1 MRHLLTTKVGYLTV
15 FVMLALTL
23 GLGLTPKAAVAG
35 FLPTVAPKEERTKA
49 DLDKVRQALENKKVA
64 GTLAS
69 LGYDKAEIEEK
80 LAQLSPEEIS
90 SLAGQLDEAMAPSG
104 SAAGIV
110 IGVVVVVLV
119 VLGVLSL
126 MGKRVVVSE

>member
-1 MRHLLTTKVGYLTV
+1 MRHLLTTKIGRLTV
-15 FVMLALTL
+15 FLTLALTL

-35 FLPTVAPKEERTKA
+35 FLPTVIESNEGSK
-49 DLDKVRQALENKKVA
+49 DLDSIRQALENKKVA

-69 LGYDKAEIEEK
+69 LGYDQAEIEER
-80 LAQLSPEEIS
+80 LAQLSPEEVS
-90 SLAGQLDEAMAPSG
+90 SLAGQLDEAMSPAG
-104 SAAGIV
+104 DGVGIV

-119 VLGVLSL
+119 ILGVLSL